1 MCCDNTELHHTDPSH
16 VFKDLLYSI
25 LTIRSIVIF
34 SYSQHLHIF
43 VAFLLNSSSIFLW
56 VLSFLLERMSINTK
70 EGKIISFFKLF
81 YYKKGEMC
89 KIRGEVLK
97 LKAVILYAYSQI
109 CLL

>member
-1 MCCDNTELHHTDPSH
+1 MCCDNTELRHTDPSH

-34 SYSQHLHIF
+34 SYSQRLHIF

-70 EGKIISFFKLF
+70 EGKIISYSLNYFIT
-81 YYKKGEMC
+81 KKEKCVKSGE
-89 KIRGEVLK
+89 R
-97 LKAVILYAYSQI
+97 
-109 CLL
+109 CLN